1 MKMDTKHVTDM
12 TVGSPVHH
20 ILIFALPLLFGN
32 LFQQLYNMVD
42 SIIVGNY
49 VGADAFAAVGSCGS
63 ISFLFFSLSS
73 GLSVG
78 IGVIVSQFFGAKEED
93 KVNATIANSIYVLGV
108 AAILV
113 SLVGIIFA
121 PAILQLLR
129 TPAEILGD
137 AVIYMRTT
145 CAGTIA
151 IVAYNGVASIL
162 RALGDSKTPLYFLI
176 ISSLINVGLDLLFV
190 LVFHMG
196 VVGVAVATIIAQAV
210 SAITCVIYAYK
221 KVPYFRLT
229 KEQMKPRRQLIY
241 RTIRLGVPIAL
252 QNSMIAISCMALQ
265 GGVNSYGKTVMA
277 AYTVTNRVEQI
288 IQQPF
293 GSLSVALTTY
303 AGQNY
308 GSRNIERVKKG
319 FRQATIM
326 AFVFSVVMLPLFF
339 FFSEQIVHIFVKE
352 PEVIRIGAKALQFT
366 SVFYFAL
373 GMIYV
378 PRAVLNGCGDAMFAM
393 LNGVTEV
400 SCRIGFS
407 QVFTR
412 VPKLGWW
419 SIWVTTIATWVITSM
434 VCSWR
439 YLYVTKRMK
448 NSVH

>member
-1 MKMDTKHVTDM
+1 MDTKHVTDM
-12 TVGSPVHH
+12 TVGSPVRH

-113 SLVGIIFA
+113 SLIGIIFA

-190 LVFHMG
+190 LVFYMG

-252 QNSMIAISCMALQ
+252 QNSMIAVSCMALQ
-265 GGVNSYGKTVMA
+265 GVVNSYGKTVMA

-326 AFVFSVVMLPLFF
+326 AFVFSMVMLPLFF

-448 NSVH
+448 NSVN

>member
-252 QNSMIAISCMALQ
+252 QNSMIAVSCMALQ
-265 GGVNSYGKTVMA
+265 GVVNSYGKTVMA

-326 AFVFSVVMLPLFF
+326 AFVFSMVMLPLFF

>member
-113 SLVGIIFA
+113 SLIGIIFA

-252 QNSMIAISCMALQ
+252 QNSMIAVSCMALQ
-265 GGVNSYGKTVMA
+265 GVVNSYGKTVMA

-326 AFVFSVVMLPLFF
+326 AFVFSMVMLPLFF

-448 NSVH
+448 NSVN

>member
-12 TVGSPVHH
+12 TVGSPVRH

-113 SLVGIIFA
+113 SLIGIIFA

-190 LVFHMG
+190 LVFYMG

-252 QNSMIAISCMALQ
+252 QNSMIAVSCMALQ
-265 GGVNSYGKTVMA
+265 GVVNSYGKTVMA

-326 AFVFSVVMLPLFF
+326 AFVFSMVMLPLFF

-448 NSVH
+448 NSVN

>member
-252 QNSMIAISCMALQ
+252 QNSMIAVSCMALQ
-265 GGVNSYGKTVMA
+265 GVVNSYGKTVMA

-326 AFVFSVVMLPLFF
+326 AFVFSMVMLPLFF

-448 NSVH
+448 NSVN

>member
-12 TVGSPVHH
+12 TVGSPVRH

-252 QNSMIAISCMALQ
+252 QNSMIAVSCMALQ
-265 GGVNSYGKTVMA
+265 GVVNSYGKTVMA

-326 AFVFSVVMLPLFF
+326 AFVFSMVMLPLFF

-448 NSVH
+448 NSVN

>member
-265 GGVNSYGKTVMA
+265 GVVNSYGKTVMA

>member
-12 TVGSPVHH
+12 TVGSPVRH

-190 LVFHMG
+190 LVFYMG

-252 QNSMIAISCMALQ
+252 QNSMIAVSCMALQ
-265 GGVNSYGKTVMA
+265 GVVNSYGKTVMA

-326 AFVFSVVMLPLFF
+326 AFVFSMVMLPLFF

>member
-190 LVFHMG
+190 LVFYMG

-252 QNSMIAISCMALQ
+252 QNSMIAVSCMALQ
-265 GGVNSYGKTVMA
+265 GVVNSYGKTVMA

-326 AFVFSVVMLPLFF
+326 AFVFSMVMLPLFF

-448 NSVH
+448 NSVN

>member
-252 QNSMIAISCMALQ
+252 QNSMIAVSCMALQ
-265 GGVNSYGKTVMA
+265 GVVNSYGKTVMA

-319 FRQATIM
+319 FHQATIM
-326 AFVFSVVMLPLFF
+326 AFVFSMVMLPLFF

-448 NSVH
+448 NSVN

>member
-12 TVGSPVHH
+12 TVGSPVRH

-113 SLVGIIFA
+113 SLIGIIFA

-252 QNSMIAISCMALQ
+252 QNSMIAVSCMALQ
-265 GGVNSYGKTVMA
+265 GVVNSYGKTVMA

-326 AFVFSVVMLPLFF
+326 AFVFSMVMLPLFF

-448 NSVH
+448 NSVN